1 MEENKETKEEIE
13 INIDNTD
20 SALGWVERFL
30 ALLSKYGFWKILG
43 ATIGVA
49 IVSILLYFA
58 FNWEKAFELYDAW
71 QVRQHDDNME
81 LRVENGPKIQS
92 LIDKLTYKIN
102 ASRVL
107 ILEMHNGV
115 TGGGGLPFT
124 KCSATYES
132 LNIMVSPVAEQ
143 YQEVNMSLMPFTN
156 FLFEK
161 GYWCGNTEDLL
172 EIDKALYHKM
182 KSNKTEHFAACV
194 IEGVD
199 NKAIAFLIVSFD
211 NPIEALSQHQCDAV
225 REYIRHIAME
235 TAIYLEVNRLTH

>member
-1 MEENKETKEEIE
+1 MEENKEKKEKIE

-20 SALGWVERFL
+20 SALGWVEKFL
-30 ALLSKYGFWKILG
+30 SLLSKYGFWKILG

-71 QVRQHDDNME
+71 QARQHDDNME
-81 LRVENGPKIQS
+81 LRVENGPKVQS
-92 LIDKLTYKIN
+92 LTDKLTYKVD

-115 TGGGGLPFT
+115 TSGGGLPFT

-132 LNIMVSPVAEQ
+132 LNLGISPVAEQ

-156 FLFEK
+156 FLFER
-161 GYWCGNTEDLL
+161 GYWCGDTDELL
-172 EIDKALYHKM
+172 EIDKALYYKM
-182 KSNKTEHFAACV
+182 KSNKTDHFAACV

-199 NKAIAFLIVSFD
+199 SKAIAFMIVSFD
-211 NPIEALSQHQCDAV
+211 APAENMDKHNCESV
-225 REYIRHIAME
+225 REYIRHVAME
-235 TAIYLEVNRLTH
+235 VAIYLEVTRLTK